1 MIKIRR
7 TKIKKKYY
15 KLELKGETK
24 NNESFIKVSRKKIKV
39 KKQYIIMI
47 SFVCISFDLHYLLH
61 AWF

>member
-7 TKIKKKYY
+7 TKTKKKYY
-15 KLELKGETK
+15 KLGLKGKTK
-24 NNESFIKVSRKKIKV
+24 NNETFIKVSRKKIKI

-61 AWF
+61 ALF